1 MDIKK
6 KLGKKI
12 RDLRVQHSLTQEALA
27 EKINLS
33 AKTLSQIEVGNNFV
47 STATLE
53 KICSVL
59 NLNPKILFDFD
70 DYSIVS
76 QDPVEEI
83 SNRLRR
89 NPALLKIIY
98 KIVLAL
104 D

>member
-33 AKTLSQIEVGNNFV
+33 AKTLSQIEVDNNFV
-47 STATLE
+47 SAATLE

-70 DYSIVS
+70 DYSIIS

>member
-47 STATLE
+47 SAATFE

-70 DYSIVS
+70 DYSIIS